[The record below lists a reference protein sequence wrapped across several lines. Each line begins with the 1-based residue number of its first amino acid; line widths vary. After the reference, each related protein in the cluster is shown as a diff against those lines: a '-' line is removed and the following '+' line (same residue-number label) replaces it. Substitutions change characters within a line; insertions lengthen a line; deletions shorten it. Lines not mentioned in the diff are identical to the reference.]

1 MLQRNPLKLI
11 IGSKIK
17 SKGELTMQEKNKIL
31 DDLLADPFGENL
43 PLTTEDRLVKKQ
55 NGEEPPKRLVDTL
68 PFENQT
74 RVFELVK
81 QIDPTDAQAMTL
93 YGTQAQGKLS
103 TFSHEMLSQVQ
114 KQDIGEVGQIINDLM
129 QRLTLVSP
137 DDLKEDTGFF
147 KRLFGKVSRSI
158 QETLSKYQKVST
170 QIDRISVQLEQ
181 SKNRLLKDVEMLE
194 QLYAKNKDYFDAI
207 NIYIAA
213 AELKLIQLKE
223 ETIPALKKQA
233 EASGDQMDAQAVHDM
248 VQFTDRLE
256 KRMYDLQ
263 LSRQIT
269 IQTAPQIRL
278 IQNTN
283 QALAEKIQSS
293 IMTAIPLWKNQIVI
307 TLALLRQKSAVDAQ
321 KQVTETTNTLLL
333 KNSEMLKESTIET
346 ARANEQGLIDIET
359 LKKTQENLMTALE
372 ETLRIQ
378 AEGRIKRQQAQS
390 ELENMEESLKQRLLN
405 LKHE

>member
-1 MLQRNPLKLI
+1 
-11 IGSKIK
+11 
-17 SKGELTMQEKNKIL
+17 MQEKNKIL

-256 KRMYDLQ
+256 TRMYDLQ

>member
-1 MLQRNPLKLI
+1 
-11 IGSKIK
+11 
-17 SKGELTMQEKNKIL
+17 MQEKNKIL

-213 AELKLIQLKE
+213 AELKHIQLKE

>member
-1 MLQRNPLKLI
+1 
-11 IGSKIK
+11 
-17 SKGELTMQEKNKIL
+17 MQEKNKIL

-137 DDLKEDTGFF
+137 DVLKEDTGFF

>member
-1 MLQRNPLKLI
+1 
-11 IGSKIK
+11 
-17 SKGELTMQEKNKIL
+17 MQEKNKIL

-181 SKNRLLKDVEMLE
+181 SKNRLLKAVEMLE
-194 QLYAKNKDYFDAI
+194 QLYA
-207 NIYIAA
+207 
-213 AELKLIQLKE
+213 
-223 ETIPALKKQA
+223 
-233 EASGDQMDAQAVHDM
+233 
-248 VQFTDRLE
+248 
-256 KRMYDLQ
+256 
-263 LSRQIT
+263 
-269 IQTAPQIRL
+269 
-278 IQNTN
+278 
-283 QALAEKIQSS
+283 
-293 IMTAIPLWKNQIVI
+293 
-307 TLALLRQKSAVDAQ
+307 
-321 KQVTETTNTLLL
+321 
-333 KNSEMLKESTIET
+333 
-346 ARANEQGLIDIET
+346 
-359 LKKTQENLMTALE
+359 
-372 ETLRIQ
+372 
-378 AEGRIKRQQAQS
+378 
-390 ELENMEESLKQRLLN
+390 
-405 LKHE
+405 

>member
-1 MLQRNPLKLI
+1 
-11 IGSKIK
+11 
-17 SKGELTMQEKNKIL
+17 
-31 DDLLADPFGENL
+31 
-43 PLTTEDRLVKKQ
+43 
-55 NGEEPPKRLVDTL
+55 
-68 PFENQT
+68 
-74 RVFELVK
+74 
-81 QIDPTDAQAMTL
+81 
-93 YGTQAQGKLS
+93 
-103 TFSHEMLSQVQ
+103 
-114 KQDIGEVGQIINDLM
+114 
-129 QRLTLVSP
+129 
-137 DDLKEDTGFF
+137 
-147 KRLFGKVSRSI
+147 
-158 QETLSKYQKVST
+158 
-170 QIDRISVQLEQ
+170 
-181 SKNRLLKDVEMLE
+181 
-194 QLYAKNKDYFDAI
+194 
-207 NIYIAA
+207 
-213 AELKLIQLKE
+213 
-223 ETIPALKKQA
+223 
-233 EASGDQMDAQAVHDM
+233 MDAQAVHDM

>member
-1 MLQRNPLKLI
+1 M
-11 IGSKIK
+11 
-17 SKGELTMQEKNKIL
+17 
-31 DDLLADPFGENL
+31 
-43 PLTTEDRLVKKQ
+43 VKKQ

>member
-1 MLQRNPLKLI
+1 
-11 IGSKIK
+11 
-17 SKGELTMQEKNKIL
+17 MQEKNKIL

-181 SKNRLLKDVEMLE
+181 SKNRLLKDVKMLE

>member
-1 MLQRNPLKLI
+1 
-11 IGSKIK
+11 
-17 SKGELTMQEKNKIL
+17 MQEKNKIL

-181 SKNRLLKDVEMLE
+181 SKNRLLKEVEMLE

>member
-1 MLQRNPLKLI
+1 
-11 IGSKIK
+11 
-17 SKGELTMQEKNKIL
+17 MQEKNKIL

-194 QLYAKNKDYFDAI
+194 QIYAKNKDYFDAI

>member
-1 MLQRNPLKLI
+1 
-11 IGSKIK
+11 
-17 SKGELTMQEKNKIL
+17 MQEKNKIL

-137 DDLKEDTGFF
+137 DDLKEDSGFF

>member
-1 MLQRNPLKLI
+1 
-11 IGSKIK
+11 
-17 SKGELTMQEKNKIL
+17 MQEKNKIL

>member
-1 MLQRNPLKLI
+1 M
-11 IGSKIK
+11 
-17 SKGELTMQEKNKIL
+17 

>member
-1 MLQRNPLKLI
+1 
-11 IGSKIK
+11 
-17 SKGELTMQEKNKIL
+17 MQEKNKIL

-137 DDLKEDTGFF
+137 DELKEDTGFF